1 MVINVKLRKYKF
13 GGVKV
18 VLADLHESR
27 KLGHTL
33 GEVSRPLTT
42 YVVRDGEGEH
52 EGAEE
57 GGEDNEVHVSVA
69 VRWYNEVQR
78 PTMCM

>member
-1 MVINVKLRKYKF
+1 MVVDVKLGNYKF
-13 GGVKV
+13 GGVKT
-18 VLADLHESR
+18 VLVNLHEWW

-33 GEVSRPLTT
+33 REISRPLTT

-57 GGEDNEVHVSVA
+57 SREDDEVHVSVA
-69 VRWYNEVQR
+69 VRWCNEVPP